1 MLLLLVW
8 VMGALVALPA
18 VFMTLE
24 ETGNEQTACDP
35 GRNQGIKPE
44 LEVVYISLIILGYT
58 VLFSLYL
65 LLVKGVKQRQMSD
78 KKQPRATKIFIRI
91 IAVYL
96 VVGFFPLLLR
106 IYYVAA
112 LFQKKLTL
120 LYVSKMLTFME
131 CFYFFN
137 HCLNPFLYFFASRH
151 RGDVNR
157 RNQLLNDY
165 P

>member
-1 MLLLLVW
+1 M
-8 VMGALVALPA
+8 ALPS
-18 VFMTLE
+18 VFMTPA
-24 ETGNEQTACDP
+24 ETRNEQRDDKDKDHSCI
-35 GRNQGIKPE
+35 NQGIKPE
-44 LEVVYISLIILGYT
+44 LEVVYISFLIFSYI

-65 LLVKGVKQRQMSD
+65 LLVKGVKQRQMHDSN
-78 KKQPRATKIFIRI
+78 QPRATKIFIRI

-112 LFQKKLTL
+112 LFSKSHTL
-120 LYVSKMLTFME
+120 LCISKMLTFME

-151 RGDVNR
+151 SRDSNR

-165 P
+165 S